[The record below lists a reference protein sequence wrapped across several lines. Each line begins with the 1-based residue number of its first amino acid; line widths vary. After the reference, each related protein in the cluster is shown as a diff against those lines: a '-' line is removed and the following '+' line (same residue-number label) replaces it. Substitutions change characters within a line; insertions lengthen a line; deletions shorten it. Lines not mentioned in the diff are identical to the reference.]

1 MPPRQRAAK
10 SPTRAARPP
19 ASPAPRVKGAAAAPA
34 GVSWNAQQTPLGV
47 ALNNYL
53 APLLTM
59 LVTPYLAYVVTY
71 ITSLP
76 TPTIG
81 AFLERCAARGVYGI
95 HADILAELSP
105 TTEAAQHGHSATLA
119 GPQLAPCSSPGG
131 QGRSTPPAP
140 PQGAPGS
147 SGRCAHWEQPAHW
160 APRHCL
166 GCSSQP
172 PPKPPIS
179 PPVTT
184 QAANPSPSP
193 DPHPD
198 QAATLLLVF
207 NFVALLIYWWPGPTE
222 HGPVTI
228 TPNPNP
234 NPSPRAGDHPRP
246 HARILVRVGLG

>member
-19 ASPAPRVKGAAAAPA
+19 ASPAARGKGAAAPA
-34 GVSWNAQQTPLGV
+34 GVSWAAQQTPLGV
-47 ALNNYL
+47 FLNNYL

-95 HADILAELSP
+95 HADILAELEP
-105 TTEAAQHGHSATLA
+105 TAE
-119 GPQLAPCSSPGG
+119 
-131 QGRSTPPAP
+131 
-140 PQGAPGS
+140 
-147 SGRCAHWEQPAHW
+147 
-160 APRHCL
+160 
-166 GCSSQP
+166 
-172 PPKPPIS
+172 
-179 PPVTT
+179 
-184 QAANPSPSP
+184 
-193 DPHPD
+193 
-198 QAATLLLVF
+198 AATLLLVF

>member
-81 AFLERCAARGVYGI
+81 AFLERCAARGVHGI

-105 TTEAAQHGHSATLA
+105 TTEAARHGHSVW
-119 GPQLAPCSSPGG
+119 S
-131 QGRSTPPAP
+131 
-140 PQGAPGS
+140 
-147 SGRCAHWEQPAHW
+147 
-160 APRHCL
+160 
-166 GCSSQP
+166 
-172 PPKPPIS
+172 
-179 PPVTT
+179 
-184 QAANPSPSP
+184 
-193 DPHPD
+193 
-198 QAATLLLVF
+198 
-207 NFVALLIYWWPGPTE
+207 
-222 HGPVTI
+222 
-228 TPNPNP
+228 
-234 NPSPRAGDHPRP
+234 
-246 HARILVRVGLG
+246 